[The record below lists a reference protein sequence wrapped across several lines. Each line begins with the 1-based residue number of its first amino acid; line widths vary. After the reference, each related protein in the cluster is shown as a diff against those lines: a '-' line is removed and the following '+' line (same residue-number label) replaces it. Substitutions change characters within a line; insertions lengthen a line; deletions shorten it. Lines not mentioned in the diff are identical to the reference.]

1 MTTSTTTPSK
11 PQFRGKPG
19 GKPNANRNT
28 GKRGPR
34 RMSPSLEE
42 AVKLVKPLRGR
53 DKIFGMMSTNDR
65 GDITEV
71 GVYNGMTKRYALYR
85 AELVDSEVINEFK
98 DIMGSNSQ

>member
-11 PQFRGKPG
+11 PQFRGKTG
-19 GKPNANRNT
+19 GKLNANRNN

-53 DKIFGMMSTNDR
+53 NKIFGMMSTNDR

-85 AELVDSEVINEFK
+85 AELVDSDVISEFK
-98 DIMGSNSQ
+98 NIMGSDSQ